1 MDLFLTLESGD
12 IHWYLCFCLT
22 NLSIISYILLPITH
36 IPYLNKVWDKNHL
49 SVRDNNTPLWTRYP
63 HSHPQIAAIAYKGRC
78 NALRCSLQISSSSSD
93 LSSRIA
99 IRLASFTWA
108 GRHELDHASLD
119 WMPCDEVGPL
129 RALGGIWLI
138 GHPSVIRTFRTF
150 WGIRLRRFNQFR
162 GVHLA
167 CLQCVPKSQLI
178 SDRGACEKLTKP
190 IQEVSNLDF
199 GLSLG
204 SLLPRVKKGWFFWAI
219 NPSRKKS
226 IFWSPNVQW
235 SKLLISLQLSLR
247 DVTAVVCG

>member
-1 MDLFLTLESGD
+1 MHYAARCRSPLPHLIWAAELQYVLRHSRGRVGM
-12 IHWYLCFCLT
+12 
-22 NLSIISYILLPITH
+22 NLITPPSIECH
-36 IPYLNKVWDKNHL
+36 VM
-49 SVRDNNTPLWTRYP
+49 
-63 HSHPQIAAIAYKGRC
+63 
-78 NALRCSLQISSSSSD
+78 
-93 LSSRIA
+93 
-99 IRLASFTWA
+99 RL
-108 GRHELDHASLD
+108 
-119 WMPCDEVGPL
+119 VVPL

-178 SDRGACEKLTKP
+178 SDRGACEKITKP

-235 SKLLISLQLSLR
+235 SKLLISLQLSMR

>member
-49 SVRDNNTPLWTRYP
+49 SIRDNNTPSEHVALTVIRKLPLLRIKGGAMHYAARCRSPLP
-63 HSHPQIAAIAYKGRC
+63 H
-78 NALRCSLQISSSSSD
+78 

-235 SKLLISLQLSLR
+235 SKLLISLQLSMR